1 MKKNTCKRSIVLFLL
16 AALSFAGKAQ
26 FLSETPKTGKGKT
39 VMLDSYFNNEFRKDS
54 TGHNI
59 SFHYKWNETDN
70 NGFSLFKSVF
80 NNYGIKTATLYA
92 APTAANLQGSAIYLI
107 VDPDTEKETVNPN
120 YVNQQDASEVA
131 AWVKAGG
138 VLVLMGNDAGNCDLE
153 HFNILSEKFGIHFN
167 EDVHNK
173 VIGSQIE
180 LGTLQVPP
188 IDPIFK
194 TAKKIYLKDISTF
207 KLNPPANASFTDK
220 NLVIMA
226 TAKYGKGTVFAVGD
240 PWFYNE
246 YVNGRNLPP
255 DYDNL
260 KACNDLVN
268 WLIKQVPA
276 KVK

>member
-1 MKKNTCKRSIVLFLL
+1 MQKNTCKRSIVLFLL
-16 AALSFAGKAQ
+16 VAISFCGKAQ
-26 FLSETPKTGKGKT
+26 SLSETSKTGKGKT
-39 VMLDSYFNNEFRKDS
+39 VMLDSYFNNEFMKDS
-54 TGHNI
+54 TGRSI
-59 SFHYKWNETDN
+59 SFHYKWEETDN

-80 NNYGIKTATLYA
+80 NNLGLKTATLYT
-92 APTAANLQGSAIYLI
+92 APTAANLKSSAIYLI
-107 VDPDTEKETVNPN
+107 VDPDTEKETANPN
-120 YVNQQDASEVA
+120 YVNQQDAAEVA

-153 HFNILSEKFGIHFN
+153 HFNILAEKFGIHFN
-167 EDVHNK
+167 EDVYNK

-180 LGTLQVPP
+180 LGTLRVPST
-188 IDPIFK
+188 DPIFK

-207 KLNPPANASFTDK
+207 KISLPAHASFTDK
-220 NLVIMA
+220 NSVLMA

-260 KACNDLVN
+260 KACNDLVS
-268 WLIKQVPA
+268 WLVQQIPA
-276 KVK
+276 K

>member
-1 MKKNTCKRSIVLFLL
+1 MQKNTCKRSIVLVLL
-16 AALSFAGKAQ
+16 VALSFVSNAQ
-26 FLSETPKTGKGKT
+26 TLSKTAKTGKGKT
-39 VMLDSYFNNEFRKDS
+39 VMLDSYFNNEFKKDS
-54 TGHNI
+54 TGRSI

-80 NNYGIKTATLYA
+80 DNYGVKTATLYA
-92 APTAANLQGSAIYLI
+92 APTAANLKSSAIYII
-107 VDPDTEKETVNPN
+107 VDPDTQKETAKPN
-120 YVNQQDASEVA
+120 YVNEQDATEVA

-220 NLVIMA
+220 NSVIIA

-246 YVNGRNLPP
+246 YVNGRNLPAS
-255 DYDNL
+255 YDNF
-260 KACNDLVN
+260 KACNDLVK
-268 WLIKQVPA
+268 WLIQQIPSK
-276 KVK
+276 